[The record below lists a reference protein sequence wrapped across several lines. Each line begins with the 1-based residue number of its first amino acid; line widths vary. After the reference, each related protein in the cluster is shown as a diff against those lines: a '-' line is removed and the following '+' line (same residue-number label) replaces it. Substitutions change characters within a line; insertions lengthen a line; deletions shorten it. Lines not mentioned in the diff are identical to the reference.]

1 MDIFLVVLVL
11 LTIIA
16 ISNIVNRFVPFIP
29 VPLIQVALGIIA
41 ASFPQGLHFELN
53 TELFFVLFIAPL
65 LFNDGKR
72 TPRAELWN
80 LRAPILLL
88 ALGLVF
94 ATVIVGGYTIHWM
107 IPSIPLAAA
116 FGLAAI
122 LSPTDVVA
130 VSALSGRVK
139 MPKGILRLLEG
150 EGLMN
155 DASGLVAFKFAI
167 AAAVTGA
174 FSLTQAAFSFVL
186 ISAGGLLSGV
196 VISFLIIRF
205 RLFLRRLGMQDV
217 TMHMLI
223 QILTPFVIY
232 LAAEEIGVSGILAVV
247 AGGITH
253 AVEQDRLEST
263 MVKLQIVS
271 SSTWNIILFILN
283 GLVFV
288 ILGAQIPDVVS
299 VIFNDTA
306 FNNMMV
312 IGYIIVITLTLM
324 ILRFLWVLFFGTA
337 SGFLTR
343 IRAFINPACARPC

>member
-1 MDIFLVVLVL
+1 
-11 LTIIA
+11 
-16 ISNIVNRFVPFIP
+16 
-29 VPLIQVALGIIA
+29 
-41 ASFPQGLHFELN
+41 
-53 TELFFVLFIAPL
+53 
-65 LFNDGKR
+65 
-72 TPRAELWN
+72 
-80 LRAPILLL
+80 
-88 ALGLVF
+88 
-94 ATVIVGGYTIHWM
+94 
-107 IPSIPLAAA
+107 
-116 FGLAAI
+116 
-122 LSPTDVVA
+122 
-130 VSALSGRVK
+130 
-139 MPKGILRLLEG
+139 
-150 EGLMN
+150 
-155 DASGLVAFKFAI
+155 
-167 AAAVTGA
+167 
-174 FSLTQAAFSFVL
+174 
-186 ISAGGLLSGV
+186 
-196 VISFLIIRF
+196 
-205 RLFLRRLGMQDV
+205 MQDV

-324 ILRFLWVLFFGTA
+324 ILRFCGCCFFGTA
-337 SGFLTR
+337 SGF
-343 IRAFINPACARPC
+343 

>member
-1 MDIFLVVLVL
+1 M
-11 LTIIA
+11 
-16 ISNIVNRFVPFIP
+16 
-29 VPLIQVALGIIA
+29 
-41 ASFPQGLHFELN
+41 
-53 TELFFVLFIAPL
+53 
-65 LFNDGKR
+65 
-72 TPRAELWN
+72 
-80 LRAPILLL
+80 
-88 ALGLVF
+88 
-94 ATVIVGGYTIHWM
+94 
-107 IPSIPLAAA
+107 
-116 FGLAAI
+116 
-122 LSPTDVVA
+122 
-130 VSALSGRVK
+130 
-139 MPKGILRLLEG
+139 
-150 EGLMN
+150 
-155 DASGLVAFKFAI
+155 
-167 AAAVTGA
+167 
-174 FSLTQAAFSFVL
+174 
-186 ISAGGLLSGV
+186 
-196 VISFLIIRF
+196 
-205 RLFLRRLGMQDV
+205 RRLGMQDV

-324 ILRFLWVLFFGTA
+324 ILRFCGCCFWNGKWF
-337 SGFLTR
+337 
-343 IRAFINPACARPC
+343 